1 MSRERETAPFRILF
15 ENFTKTPA
23 SECCCDPRMTHVNEQ
38 LAAETLRSSSTKRPD
53 GPWENQFPCIWSA
66 HVCVF
71 LLQGCIYTMCFLSL
85 SPALIGNALTSD
97 SETSLTSDSET
108 LCLSVCVWLKVKC
121 ASFPHKWV
129 CMGPLQDGLHSH
141 TLTVHRFFSCSGI
154 YTLHISPRVVQQSPT
169 ATHGSI
175 SARVETVS
183 VSSSLSAVLDSL
195 QWSHIATAAG
205 DPGKPCLSKEDR
217 DRLNM

>member
-1 MSRERETAPFRILF
+1 MSREREAALFCILF

-23 SECCCDPRMTHVNEQ
+23 SECCCDPCMTHVNEQ

-97 SETSLTSDSET
+97 RCGSCKRNFRL
-108 LCLSVCVWLKVKC
+108 LCLSVCVWRLKVKC

-141 TLTVHRFFSCSGI
+141 TQIFQLLRHIFPTYFRPCSPAVTYSYTRFNQCTSRNGLRFLIAVSCPRLITVKPHCNCSWRPWQAMFI
-154 YTLHISPRVVQQSPT
+154 
-169 ATHGSI
+169 
-175 SARVETVS
+175 
-183 VSSSLSAVLDSL
+183 
-195 QWSHIATAAG
+195 
-205 DPGKPCLSKEDR
+205 
-217 DRLNM
+217 